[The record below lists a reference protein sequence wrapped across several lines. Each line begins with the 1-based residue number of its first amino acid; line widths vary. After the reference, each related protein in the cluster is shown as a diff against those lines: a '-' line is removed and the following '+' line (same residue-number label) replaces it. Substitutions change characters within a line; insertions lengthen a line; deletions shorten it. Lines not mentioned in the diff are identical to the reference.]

1 MSKSSIESDS
11 CASLSSSSSMASYSS
26 GSISHISNLTETS
39 SIELP
44 EEFLDSSQ
52 VLDESLVKPYQE
64 KAIAEIKELISR
76 EEVNRI
82 KINVNEAVY
91 FTEEMVKEISEYV
104 NSSDKSISICLNRKI
119 EEEIW
124 LTRIRKNLIEIV
136 GDPEEVTTSEDL
148 EEFIAKCIY
157 IYGHFDKFSSSNEVC
172 STSTSSSTSLFS
184 STVSSESSF
193 MGESVSHSE
202 EADS

>member
-11 CASLSSSSSMASYSS
+11 CASLSSSRSMESYSS

-82 KINVNEAVY
+82 KIYINETIY
-91 FTEEMVKEISEYV
+91 FTEEMVREISEYV
-104 NSSDKSISICLNRKI
+104 KNNKLEISIFLHEKSELGIFYTKIDKNRI
-119 EEEIW
+119 EVLDETNMCEY
-124 LTRIRKNLIEIV
+124 
-136 GDPEEVTTSEDL
+136 L
-148 EEFIAKCIY
+148 EEFIAKY

-172 STSTSSSTSLFS
+172 STSTSSSTYLFS
-184 STVSSESSF
+184 STVSSEPSII
-193 MGESVSHSE
+193 GESVSHSE
-202 EADS
+202 HGDSHS

>member
-1 MSKSSIESDS
+1 MSKSSIGS
-11 CASLSSSSSMASYSS
+11 ALSSSSSMASYSS
-26 GSISHISNLTETS
+26 GSISHISDPTETA

-44 EEFLDSSQ
+44 EEFLNSSEI
-52 VLDESLVKPYQE
+52 LDESSVKLYQE
-64 KAIAEIKELISR
+64 KAIAGIKKLISR
-76 EEVNRI
+76 EDFNRI

-124 LTRIRKNLIEIV
+124 LTRIKKNLIEIV
-136 GDPEEVTTSEDL
+136 GEPEEVTTSEDL

-157 IYGHFDKFSSSNEVC
+157 MYGHYGAFSSSDEVC
-172 STSTSSSTSLFS
+172 SNSTSSSTCMLTSA
-184 STVSSESSF
+184 TPSESSF

-202 EADS
+202 EAGS

>member
-1 MSKSSIESDS
+1 MSKSSIGS
-11 CASLSSSSSMASYSS
+11 ALSSSSSMASYSS
-26 GSISHISNLTETS
+26 GSISHISDPTETA

-44 EEFLDSSQ
+44 EEFLNSSEI
-52 VLDESLVKPYQE
+52 LDESLVKPYQE

-76 EEVNRI
+76 EDVNRI

-91 FTEEMVKEISEYV
+91 FTEEMVKEISKYV

-124 LTRIRKNLIEIV
+124 LTRIKKNLIEIV
-136 GDPEEVTTSEDL
+136 GEPEEVTTSEDL

-157 IYGHFDKFSSSNEVC
+157 MYGHYGAFSSSDEVC
-172 STSTSSSTSLFS
+172 SNSTSSSTCML
-184 STVSSESSF
+184 TRATPSESSF

-202 EADS
+202 EAGS

>member
-1 MSKSSIESDS
+1 
-11 CASLSSSSSMASYSS
+11 MASYSS
-26 GSISHISNLTETS
+26 GSISHISDPTETA

-44 EEFLDSSQ
+44 KEFLDSSEI
-52 VLDESLVKPYQE
+52 LDESSVKLYQE
-64 KAIAEIKELISR
+64 KAIAGIRELISR
-76 EEVNRI
+76 EDVNRI
-82 KINVNEAVY
+82 KINVNETVY

-136 GDPEEVTTSEDL
+136 GEPEEVTTSEDL

-157 IYGHFDKFSSSNEVC
+157 MYGHYGAFSSSDEVC
-172 STSTSSSTSLFS
+172 SNSTSSSTCMLTSA
-184 STVSSESSF
+184 TPSESSF

-202 EADS
+202 EAGS